1 LKNLTPLSTF
11 NPLQT
16 ETSIN
21 FRFLWDVAPY
31 SHVEVEEVRTAS
43 IIIALMVET
52 VRTSELLV
60 NFNVTTRRYIPQ
72 DSKLHN
78 RRLENPKCHTETII
92 DYFPDMYNTCHII
105 VSKMVLIN
113 CCPY

>member
-1 LKNLTPLSTF
+1 LKLT
-11 NPLQT
+11 
-16 ETSIN
+16 
-21 FRFLWDVAPY
+21 DV
-31 SHVEVEEVRTAS
+31 SEVRTAC

-52 VRTSELLV
+52 VRASEMLV
-60 NFNVTTRRYIPQ
+60 SFKVTTRRYIPE

-92 DYFPDMYNTCHII
+92 DYVPDMYKTCHII
-105 VSKMVLIN
+105 VSKMALIN